1 MIGLSWRYRG
11 SCTRVV
17 ALHILIV
24 ALSLSGLG
32 LTGIG
37 IDLIGHHLNP
47 AADHQ
52 VCPAALAFAGQWPVL
67 RQLALIAGLIL
78 VFCPD
83 ARPPC
88 GMRRR
93 LLSPR

>member
-11 SCTRVV
+11 SCTGVI

-47 AADHQ
+47 QADHH
-52 VCPAALAFAGQWPVL
+52 
-67 RQLALIAGLIL
+67 GLPWGL
-78 VFCPD
+78 WHS
-83 ARPPC
+83 
-88 GMRRR
+88 
-93 LLSPR
+93 LLNGRSSANSR